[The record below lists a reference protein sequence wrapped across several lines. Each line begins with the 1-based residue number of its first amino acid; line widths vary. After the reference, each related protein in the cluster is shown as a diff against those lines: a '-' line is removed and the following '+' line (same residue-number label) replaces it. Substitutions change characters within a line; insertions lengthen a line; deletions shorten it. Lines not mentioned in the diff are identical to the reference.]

1 MSSSNATNLNEINTL
16 NRISSQLTIWG
27 DVVFFI
33 FGISGNLL
41 NIYVFTQRSLR
52 RNPCAMYFLS
62 STTACSIFYFVSMPF
77 RILQYGFNIDPTYYL
92 LGFCKTEY
100 YITFPTRALASWF
113 LVLACIDRFLR
124 SSPNITYRQWSSFK
138 VASYTIPI
146 TILLVFIGYIHIPI
160 FYTINGIP
168 PICAGQPG
176 FYRIFLGFW
185 HVIIYGSGPPFLM
198 FVFSVLTIRH
208 VKHRRIAPSINQVN
222 QGERTLYK
230 EKGLLR
236 MALVQCLCIGLTTT
250 LFSISQLYVS
260 ITTVYAKSNLQLA
273 KENLF
278 LVLGGLI
285 STGGH
290 GSTFYLYTA
299 TSRMFRQHLFHG
311 RHARL

>member
-1 MSSSNATNLNEINTL
+1 
-16 NRISSQLTIWG
+16 
-27 DVVFFI
+27 
-33 FGISGNLL
+33 
-41 NIYVFTQRSLR
+41 
-52 RNPCAMYFLS
+52 
-62 STTACSIFYFVSMPF
+62 
-77 RILQYGFNIDPTYYL
+77 
-92 LGFCKTEY
+92 
-100 YITFPTRALASWF
+100 
-113 LVLACIDRFLR
+113 
-124 SSPNITYRQWSSFK
+124 
-138 VASYTIPI
+138 
-146 TILLVFIGYIHIPI
+146 
-160 FYTINGIP
+160 
-168 PICAGQPG
+168 ICAGQPG

-208 VKHRRIAPSINQVN
+208 VKRRRIAPFINQVN

-260 ITTVYAKSNLQLA
+260 ITTVYAKTNLQLA

-290 GSTFYLYTA
+290 GTTFYLYTA